1 MVTDDH
7 YGRWKYV
14 LANININ
21 YSIIRFLGFT

>member
-7 YGRWKYV
+7 YGWWKYV
-14 LANININ
+14 LAIININ